1 MSEKAPP
8 IRVLVVDDHALF
20 REGLRRILAEVPDVE
35 VVGAAAGGEEAVDQ
49 ALRQRPDVVLMDVK
63 MPGMDGV
70 AATRAIR
77 EALPHTQVVML
88 TVSDRDEDL
97 FGAIKAGARGY
108 LLKNVRE
115 DELLEAIRRVS
126 RGEAML
132 SPQLALRLLDE
143 MAQPRRAPEEEA
155 ALTEREVEILRLA
168 SQGLTNREIAERLHL
183 SVHTVKTHIRHV
195 LDKLH
200 ARNRAEAT
208 LKALHRGHLE
218 PGRARED

>member
-1 MSEKAPP
+1 MPA
-8 IRVLVVDDHALF
+8 IRVLLADDHSLF
-20 REGLRRILAEVPDVE
+20 REGLRRILGGLVDIE
-35 VVGAAAGGEEAVDQ
+35 VVGVAADGHEAVDQ
-49 ALRQRPDVVLMDVK
+49 ALQKRPDVVLMDVK

-77 EALPHTQVVML
+77 EALPQTQVIML

-108 LLKNVRE
+108 LLKDVQE
-115 DELLEAIRRVS
+115 DELVEAIRRVN

-132 SPQLALRLLDE
+132 SPQLATRLLDE
-143 MAQPRRAPEEEA
+143 MAQVRRPADETVS
-155 ALTEREVEILRLA
+155 LTEREAEILRLA

-183 SVHTVKTHIRHV
+183 SVHTVKTHVRHV

-208 LKALHRGHLE
+208 VKALRSGQLE
-218 PGRARED
+218 PGDVRKA